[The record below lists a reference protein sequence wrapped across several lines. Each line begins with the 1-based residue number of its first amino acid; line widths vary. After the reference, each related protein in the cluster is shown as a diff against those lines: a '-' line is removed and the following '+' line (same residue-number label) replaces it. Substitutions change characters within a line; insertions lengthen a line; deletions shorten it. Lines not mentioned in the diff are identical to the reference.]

1 LIRSSGRTLTV
12 LFTDL
17 VSSTELLQRLGDE
30 AADRVRR
37 AHFRLVRDAVT
48 ARGGQEVKTL
58 GDGLMVVFPS
68 ATDAVACAVAV
79 QQGVHA
85 HNARDASGPQLAV
98 RAGLESGEPIR
109 NEGDYFGTPV
119 VVAKR
124 LCDSANGGQIIVSQV
139 VRNLVGSR
147 GDYVFV
153 ELGTRSLKGFS
164 DPIAVCEVEWTPAP
178 DVPDQEPASTEPALA
193 LPHVGGERTT
203 FFGRTNEFAVLS
215 RCWEAAR
222 GGQRKLALLAGD
234 PGIGKTRLATE
245 FALRCHDEG
254 ADVMFGRADEASL
267 VPCQPFVDAIEQYTS
282 NRSATELR
290 ALLGAAC
297 DQALLALE
305 IARSLPEA
313 ALGRRA
319 DDAAP
324 QERQRL
330 CDSLVT
336 LFATPSLPRP
346 VVLVL
351 DDLHWADA
359 TSLQV
364 LRRVMRQPN
373 QSRLLIL
380 GTYRESDVTRDHP
393 LGALL
398 ADLRRDRLVEH
409 ISVTGLG
416 ERNVGSLVGA
426 WAGQDSPAELTRTI
440 YEQTEGNPLFVEE
453 MLRHLTETGAMFD
466 EDGRLR
472 EYTVASGVPE
482 TVKDI
487 IERRLARLS
496 EACDSVLIIASVI
509 GRDFGI
515 DGLRRA
521 SGMADEQLIDALEE
535 AVDASLVRE
544 VPGAIGRYRFAHAL
558 IHETLNGQL
567 TTTRRVRIHG
577 QTLQYADNDG
587 VKLAY
592 EVLGS
597 KGPHVI
603 AIGLSNCPA
612 VRTRNP
618 ITMRRWAELAEHCRV
633 VLYDRRGVG
642 MSSTPERGYSMFVGV
657 EDIRAVLDAA
667 GVERAL
673 LWGATDGGPLAI
685 AFAAQYPER
694 VAGLLLLGTTAKYT
708 ASEDYLWGVAEPTIS
723 SFLRVDAVDR
733 GRAISDLSSVRQRG
747 AGGVAG
753 PEAIAEVFQ
762 RVPTQSWRKLVL
774 SLGAADARPMLPDV
788 RTPTLIVHDPEN
800 TYIPVQAAHYLHE
813 QIGGSQLVIS
823 DEYANPLFGK
833 NLYDTI
839 ESFINEVAGVNPAW
853 GG

>member
-1 LIRSSGRTLTV
+1 LSQTSGGTLTV

-124 LCDSANGGQIIVSQV
+124 LCDSASGGQIIVSEV
-139 VRNLVGSR
+139 VRNLIGSR
-147 GDYVFV
+147 GDHVFV

-164 DPIAVCEVEWTPAP
+164 EPIAVCEVEWTPAP
-178 DVPDQEPASTEPALA
+178 DVPDKEPASTETALA
-193 LPHVGGERTT
+193 LPQFGGERTT
-203 FFGRTNEFAVLS
+203 FFGRTSEFEVLS
-215 RCWEAAR
+215 RCWAAAR
-222 GGQRKLALLAGD
+222 GSQRKLVLLAGD

-267 VPCQPFVDAIEQYTS
+267 VPCQPFIDAIEQYTS
-282 NRSATELR
+282 NRSITELR
-290 ALLGAAC
+290 ALLGPAC

-313 ALGRRA
+313 ALGRGTES
-319 DDAAP
+319 AAQ

-330 CDSLVT
+330 CDAFVALFTILSPPRSL
-336 LFATPSLPRP
+336 
-346 VVLVL
+346 VLVL
-351 DDLHWADA
+351 DDLQWADQ

-364 LRRVMRQPN
+364 LRRVMRQSR
-373 QSRLLIL
+373 QTRLLIL
-380 GTYRESDVTRDHP
+380 GTYRETDVTPDHP

-398 ADLRRDRLVEH
+398 AGLRRDRLVER
-409 ISVTGLG
+409 IAVVGLG

-466 EDGRLR
+466 DDGRLR
-472 EYTVASGVPE
+472 EYATASGVPE

-496 EACDSVLIIASVI
+496 DECANVLTIASVI

-515 DGLRRA
+515 DALRRA
-521 SGMADEQLIDALEE
+521 SGMSDEQLIHSLEE
-535 AVDASLVRE
+535 AVDVSLVRE
-544 VPGAIGRYRFAHAL
+544 VPGAVGRYRFAHAL
-558 IHETLNGQL
+558 VHEALNDEL

-612 VRTRNP
+612 VRTRNRM
-618 ITMRRWAELAEHCRV
+618 TMRRWEQLAEHCRI

-667 GVERAL
+667 GVDRAV

-685 AFAAQYPER
+685 AFAAHYPER

-708 ASEDYLWGVAEPTIS
+708 ASDDYPWGVAETAIA
-723 SFLRVDAVDR
+723 SFLRADAVDR
-733 GRAISDLSSVRQRG
+733 ARAISDLSSTRQRG
-747 AGGVAG
+747 SGGGAG
-753 PEAIAEVFQ
+753 PDAIAEVFE
-762 RVPTQSWRKLVL
+762 RVPRQSWRKLVMG
-774 SLGAADARPMLPDV
+774 LGAADARPMLPDV

-813 QIGGSQLVIS
+813 QIAGSRLVIS
-823 DEYANPLFGK
+823 DEWGRPLLGDE
-833 NLYDTI
+833 LWRTI
-839 ESFINEVAGVNPAW
+839 EDFIEEVRTG
-853 GG
+853 